1 MKISAETLKR
11 LIKEELF
18 YREFHREGDELN
30 ETSIPPGASSHDK
43 LLNALYD
50 VLYNYWIDD
59 AIPGHKSQFKQLGMG
74 MQAEVV
80 NDIMKS
86 LPAIYN
92 KYGVDD
98 DGDEE

>member
-43 LLNALYD
+43 LLNALYN
-50 VLYNYWIDD
+50 VLYEYWTDD
-59 AIPGHKSQFKQLGMG
+59 AIPGRSSFKQLGMG
-74 MQAEVV
+74 HQNELV
-80 NDIMKS
+80 NDVLYS

-92 KYGVDD
+92 KYAVDD
-98 DGDEE
+98 DDEE